1 MKLQQQDDSPN
12 IRYSYSK
19 SFKMENV
26 HIHNHYEML
35 FLVDGMLSVENNAD
49 KLTVKSPAIIL
60 HNSLTFHGVNTLRE
74 GYTRYVVNF
83 NDDIFKHCS
92 AIADKISFFRSSNI
106 SVIKLDE
113 DMFELMKIYFD
124 RYRVIGKDLNARAYL
139 TAMILYELYTYQSA
153 TGNIVSETC
162 RTPYINELLEY
173 ISGHFRD
180 EYIDIAILSSIAGM
194 TPDYF
199 RHRFQKAYGLPPL
212 QYMMR
217 LKLEEAKRL
226 LSSGKSVN
234 ETARLTGFNDANYFS
249 RFFRDRTGVS
259 PTEFVKK
266 RLC

>member
-1 MKLQQQDDSPN
+1 MNEYFEIYDWTGLSILFASHAYAIPGEHSVGFADRDKYQLGIKMNGRTDILYDNERYDYWGGTLLYLPKESRGNILYDRKVIEEGKGVYIFFDSVKPLPPHP
-12 IRYSYSK
+12 ILR
-19 SFKMENV
+19 KMNDSEKIYTCFCKVANLWSV
-26 HIHNHYEML
+26 K
-35 FLVDGMLSVENNAD
+35 GGASVECMAALYKLLATIRDDTTPAERAD
-49 KLTVKSPAIIL
+49 RSTTKLAAA
-60 HNSLTFHGVNTLRE
+60 E
-74 GYTRYVVNF
+74 
-83 NDDIFKHCS
+83 
-92 AIADKISFFRSSNI
+92 
-106 SVIKLDE
+106 
-113 DMFELMKIYFD
+113 
-124 RYRVIGKDLNARAYL
+124 
-139 TAMILYELYTYQSA
+139 
-153 TGNIVSETC
+153 
-162 RTPYINELLEY
+162 EY

-180 EYIDIAILSSIAGM
+180 EYIDIAILSSISGM